1 MRISDWSS
9 DVCSSDLKENGGERS
24 RFLYRLS
31 HPLGEHVVD
40 SAKSLATPPAQVVF
54 DITNHPTRL
63 HVIELLRGKSGFL
76 ALTRLVLESYE
87 REEYLLFSGFD
98 EGGASLD
105 QATTE
110 TLFGCAGH
118 VDGGSTTPEPQQP

>member
-31 HPLGEHVVD
+31 HPFGEHVVD

-63 HVIELLRGKSGFL
+63 HVIELLLGKCGFL
-76 ALTRLVLESYE
+76 ALTRLVIESYE
-87 REEYLLFSGFD
+87 REASLLFSGFYAA
-98 EGGASLD
+98 GAS
-105 QATTE
+105 
-110 TLFGCAGH
+110 
-118 VDGGSTTPEPQQP
+118 PESDTNF